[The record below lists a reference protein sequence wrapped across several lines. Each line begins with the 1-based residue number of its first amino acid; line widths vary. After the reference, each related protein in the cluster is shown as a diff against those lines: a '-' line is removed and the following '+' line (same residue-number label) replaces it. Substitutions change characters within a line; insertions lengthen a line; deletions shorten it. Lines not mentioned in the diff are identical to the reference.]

1 MSTARERELRRV
13 EAVEQLQKDV
23 EKIQQDIKE
32 ILTLL
37 KSKSKGLFS

>member
-13 EAVEQLQKDV
+13 EAVQKLQQDV